1 MAKLTSKYRLT
12 TGFAIALGLMALLLV
27 VGLTSMASIQHR
39 LKVIVD
45 NNNVKTALV
54 TAMREAT
61 LESTATLYRMIIMKD
76 PLERDEQFLLFNQYA
91 ATFSHARTALLALD
105 LSGQEKAV
113 LRKQAELTGPTVVL
127 QERVVKMAMRG
138 QGDQAVLLLHQEATH
153 VQDKVFAQ
161 LTELKNIQRDAAER
175 AGREASAAYDRARSL
190 VLLLGGAALLI
201 GGFVAWIVRRAS
213 TQAEARLFRE
223 KERAQVT
230 LHSIGEGVITTDS
243 QGNVSF
249 MNQIAENLTGWSQA
263 EAQAC
268 PLFEVFNLLDEQGHI
283 PAENPV
289 KLAIKE
295 NCVVNLEQHY
305 LLVRRDGHEFA
316 IEVTAAPV
324 PDYDQSIGGAVLVF
338 RNVTALRD
346 MASQMAYQASHD
358 NLTGLINR
366 REFEARLEL
375 ALLSARY
382 ENKQHVMCYMDL
394 DQFKVVNDTC
404 GHIAGDELLK
414 QLSMAMKGKV
424 RKSDTLGRL
433 GGDEF
438 GLLLADCHLA
448 EGSRTAEDLLKVMND
463 FRFTWQDKLFDVSAS
478 IGIVP
483 ITADS
488 GTIVDV
494 LSAADSACYAA
505 KDLGRNRL
513 HVYREN
519 DAVLAQRH
527 GEMQWLPRIRQA
539 LEQDQF
545 RLYFQQ
551 VQSLVDG
558 KIHAIELL
566 IRMADDDGKLIPPMA
581 FLPAAERYGLMPS
594 IDRWVIETA
603 LDMMKQVQAQANS
616 DKDVLWAINLSGQS
630 LCDDQFIKFVV
641 ERLKQADVD
650 LSRICFEITETAAVA
665 NLSRAIELINT
676 LKKMGCRFALD
687 DFGSGLSSFIYLKN
701 LPVDY
706 LKIDGSFVKGM
717 VEDPMDRAMV
727 ESINQIGQLMGLKTI
742 AEFAENEAII
752 AELKALRIDFV
763 QGYGIHRP
771 EPLIL

>member
-1 MAKLTSKYRLT
+1 MAKFTSKHRLT
-12 TGFAIALGLMALLLV
+12 TGFAIVLGLMALLLV
-27 VGLTSMASIQHR
+27 IGLTSMASMQLR

-45 NNNVKTALV
+45 NNNVKIALV
-54 TAMREAT
+54 AAMREAT
-61 LESTATLYRMIIMKD
+61 FECTTTLYRMITMQA
-76 PLERDEQFLLFNQYA
+76 PLERDEQFLLLNYYTA
-91 ATFSHARTALLALD
+91 AFSRARTALLTME
-105 LSGQEKAV
+105 LSDREKAV
-113 LRKQAELTGPTVVL
+113 LRKQTELTRTAMVL
-127 QERVVKMAMRG
+127 QERVVEMAMSG
-138 QGDQAVLLLHQEATH
+138 QSDQAVLLLHQEATH
-153 VQDKVFAQ
+153 VQDKAFAQ

-175 AGREASAAYDRARSL
+175 ARREASAVYDRARSL
-190 VLLLGGAALLI
+190 MLLFGGAALLI
-201 GGFVAWIVRRAS
+201 GGFVAWVVSRTS
-213 TQAEARLFRE
+213 TQVEARLFRE

-230 LHSIGEGVITTDS
+230 LHSIGEGVITTDA

-263 EAQAC
+263 EAQAY
-268 PLFEVFNLLDEQGHI
+268 PLFEVFSLLDEQGHT

-305 LLVRRDGHEFA
+305 LLVRRDGREFA

-324 PDYDQSIGGAVLVF
+324 PDYDQNIGGAVLVF

-404 GHIAGDELLK
+404 GHVAGDELLK

-438 GLLLADCHLA
+438 GLLLADCHID

-463 FRFTWQDKLFDVSAS
+463 FRFAWQDKSFDVSAS

-630 LCDDQFIKFVV
+630 LCDDQFVEFVV
-641 ERLKQADVD
+641 ERLKRTDVEP
-650 LSRICFEITETAAVA
+650 SRICFEITETAAVA
-665 NLSRAIELINT
+665 NLSSAIELINT

-742 AEFAENEAII
+742 AEFAENKAII